1 MIELRHNLGSHKK
14 TGLQQ
19 HISSM
24 SAICV
29 TPVVE
34 VS

>member
-1 MIELRHNLGSHKK
+1 MIELRHNLGSHHKA
-14 TGLQQ
+14 GLQQ
-19 HISSM
+19 YISSM
-24 SAICV
+24 SAIFV